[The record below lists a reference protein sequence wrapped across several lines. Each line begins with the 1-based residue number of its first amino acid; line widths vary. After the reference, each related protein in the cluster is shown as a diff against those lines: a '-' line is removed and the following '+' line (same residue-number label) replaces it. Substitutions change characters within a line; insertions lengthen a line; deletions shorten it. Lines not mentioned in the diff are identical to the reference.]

1 MIGSHDRAH
10 HGNAL
15 STCSTNRGDC
25 LNIDATDR
33 KPGHGGMKT
42 SFRYPAQAG
51 WSAITF
57 GSGGEDGANAQII
70 GALFLGREQVLE
82 AVGAASKQA
91 LWAEQLSR
99 L

>member
-42 SFRYPAQAG
+42 GFRHPAQAG

-70 GALFLGREQVLE
+70 GALFLGLG
-82 AVGAASKQA
+82 VGIFFLTRPASTSKKSKKQK
-91 LWAEQLSR
+91 
-99 L
+99 